1 MLVGDSTE
9 LSGGDCRQDGL
20 DFFFSICVEVNQ
32 VVWVE
37 IVALVSDSAAVTV
50 YLGYCFQCQIGTLDL
65 TLAMANAM
73 NWHFAELGFQQL
85 IKLFPI

>member
-1 MLVGDSTE
+1 M
-9 LSGGDCRQDGL
+9 
-20 DFFFSICVEVNQ
+20 EVNQ

-73 NWHFAELGFQQL
+73 NWHFAELGFQ
-85 IKLFPI
+85 